1 MQKTL
6 TWINQV
12 NDDGVI
18 HDIVVVVVSRA
29 GAVVDPVG
37 LTSLKFDSTSASK
50 PEELRLAL

>member
-6 TWINQV
+6 TWIDQV

-18 HDIVVVVVSRA
+18 HDVVVVVVSGA

-37 LTSLKFDSTSASK
+37 LTSLKF
-50 PEELRLAL
+50 E